1 LNLFRLRSFAKSA
14 IEAFTKSETEM
25 KIIFAGTP
33 EFAVPALAA
42 LIDAGHEIVLVL
54 TQPDR
59 PAGRGMKLKASP
71 VKELAQQHGLSIY
84 QPETLKTV
92 ESQAPVAA
100 VDADVMVVAAYGLI
114 LPQAVLDMPRQGCLN
129 IHASLLPRW
138 RGAAPIQRAILAGD
152 AETGVTIME
161 VVLALDAGAMLKKG
175 VVPITEHDTAQS
187 LHDALA
193 EMGGRLMV
201 ETLAELGATR
211 PQPQEEALV
220 TYAEKLRKDEAPLDW
235 HSNAADLARQVRAF
249 NPFPVA
255 QATFQGEAWRVWMA
269 YAVPD
274 VAGVPGEVLDT
285 SNGILVACGT
295 GALRMT
301 EVQRPG
307 GKRLSARDFLAG
319 NQLKPGDRFAA

>member
-1 LNLFRLRSFAKSA
+1 
-14 IEAFTKSETEM
+14 M
-25 KIIFAGTP
+25 KLIFAGTP

-42 LIDAGHEIVLVL
+42 LIAAGHEIVLVL

-71 VKELAQQHGLSIY
+71 VKELALQHGIPVY
-84 QPETLKTV
+84 QPESLKTA

-100 VDADVMVVAAYGLI
+100 AEADAMVVAAYGLI
-114 LPQAVLDMPRQGCLN
+114 LPQAVLDMPRRGCFN

-138 RGAAPIQRAILAGD
+138 RGAAPIQRSLLAGD
-152 AETGVTIME
+152 PETGVTIME

-193 EMGGRLMV
+193 ELGGRLMV
-201 ETLAELGATR
+201 DTLAELGSIR
-211 PQPQEEALV
+211 PQPQDEDLV
-220 TYAEKLRKDEAPLDW
+220 TYAQKLRKDEAPLDW
-235 HSNAADLARQVRAF
+235 RRSALELSRQVRAF

-255 QATFQGEAWRVWMA
+255 QTTYNGEVWRIWMA
-269 YAVPD
+269 YAVE
-274 VAGVPGEVLDT
+274 GVTGKPGQVIDT
-285 SNGILVACGT
+285 ADGILVGCGA
-295 GALRMT
+295 GALRIT
-301 EVQRPG
+301 ELQKPG

-319 NQLKPGDRFAA
+319 NPLRPGDAFA

>member
-1 LNLFRLRSFAKSA
+1 
-14 IEAFTKSETEM
+14 M

-42 LIDAGHEIVLVL
+42 LIAAGHEIVLVL

-71 VKELAQQHGLSIY
+71 VKELALQHGLPIY
-84 QPETLKTV
+84 QPETLKTP
-92 ESQAPVAA
+92 EMQAPVAA
-100 VDADVMVVAAYGLI
+100 VEADVMIVAAYGLI
-114 LPQAVLDMPRQGCLN
+114 LPQAVLDMPRRGCLN

-175 VVPITEHDTAQS
+175 VVPITEGDTAQS

-201 ETLAELGATR
+201 ETLAELDAIQA
-211 PQPQEEALV
+211 QPQNEALV
-220 TYAEKLRKDEAPLDW
+220 TYAVKLRKDEAPLDW
-235 HSNAADLARQVRAF
+235 HGNAADLARQVRAF

-255 QATFQGEAWRVWMA
+255 QATFQGEPWRIWMA

-274 VAGVPGEVLDT
+274 VSGAPGEVINISD
-285 SNGILVACGT
+285 GILVGCGA
-295 GALRMT
+295 GALRIT
-301 EVQRPG
+301 EVQKPG
-307 GKRLSARDFLAG
+307 GKRLQARDFLAG
-319 NQLKPGDRFAA
+319 NPLKPGDRFAA

>member
-1 LNLFRLRSFAKSA
+1 
-14 IEAFTKSETEM
+14 M

-42 LIDAGHEIVLVL
+42 LIKAGHEIVLVL

-71 VKELAQQHGLSIY
+71 VKELAQQHGVSVY
-84 QPETLKTV
+84 QPETLKTP
-92 ESQAPVAA
+92 ESQAPLAA
-100 VDADVMVVAAYGLI
+100 TEADVMIVAAYGLI

-187 LHDALA
+187 LHDSLA

-201 ETLAELGATR
+201 ETLAELDTIEA
-211 PQPQEEALV
+211 QPQDEAQV

-235 HSNAADLARQVRAF
+235 HGNADDLARQVRAF

-269 YAVPD
+269 YAASD
-274 VAGVPGEVLDT
+274 VSGTPGEVLDT
-285 SNGILVACGT
+285 SNGLLVACGT
-295 GALRMT
+295 GALRIT
-301 EVQRPG
+301 EMQKPG

>member
-1 LNLFRLRSFAKSA
+1 
-14 IEAFTKSETEM
+14 M

-42 LIDAGHEIVLVL
+42 LIAAGHEIVLVL

-71 VKELAQQHGLSIY
+71 VKELAQRHGLSIY
-84 QPETLKTV
+84 QPETLKTA

-100 VDADVMVVAAYGLI
+100 VEADVMVVAAYGLI
-114 LPQAVLDMPRQGCLN
+114 LPQAVLDMPCRGCLN

-175 VVPITEHDTAQS
+175 VVPITERDTAQS

-201 ETLAELGATR
+201 ETLAELDAIQA
-211 PQPQEEALV
+211 QPQDEALV

-235 HSNAADLARQVRAF
+235 HGKADDLARQVRAF

-255 QATFQGEAWRVWMA
+255 QATFQGEPWRIWMA
-269 YAVPD
+269 YAMPD
-274 VAGVPGEVLDT
+274 VSGTPGEVVDT
-285 SNGILVACGT
+285 SDGMLVACGA
-295 GALRMT
+295 GALRIT
-301 EVQRPG
+301 EVQKPG
-307 GKRLSARDFLAG
+307 GKRLPTRDFLAG
-319 NQLKPGDRFAA
+319 NPLKPGDRFAA

>member
-1 LNLFRLRSFAKSA
+1 
-14 IEAFTKSETEM
+14 M

-42 LIDAGHEIVLVL
+42 LIAAGHEIVLVL

-71 VKELAQQHGLSIY
+71 VKELALQHGLPIY
-84 QPETLKTV
+84 QPETLKTP
-92 ESQAPVAA
+92 EMQAPVAA
-100 VDADVMVVAAYGLI
+100 VEADVMIVAAYGLI
-114 LPQAVLDMPRQGCLN
+114 LPQAVLDMPRRGCLN

-175 VVPITEHDTAQS
+175 VVPITEGDTAQS

-201 ETLAELGATR
+201 ETLAELDAIQA
-211 PQPQEEALV
+211 QPQDEALV
-220 TYAEKLRKDEAPLDW
+220 TYAVKLRKDEAPLDW
-235 HSNAADLARQVRAF
+235 HGNAVDLARQVRAF
-249 NPFPVA
+249 NSFPVA
-255 QATFQGEAWRVWMA
+255 QATFQREPWRIWMA

-274 VAGVPGEVLDT
+274 VSGAPGEVINISD
-285 SNGILVACGT
+285 GILVGCGA
-295 GALRMT
+295 GALRIT
-301 EVQRPG
+301 EVQKPG
-307 GKRLSARDFLAG
+307 GKRLQARDFLAG
-319 NQLKPGDRFAA
+319 NPLKPGDRFAA

>member
-1 LNLFRLRSFAKSA
+1 
-14 IEAFTKSETEM
+14 M

-42 LIDAGHEIVLVL
+42 LIAAGHEIVLVL

-71 VKELAQQHGLSIY
+71 VKELAQRHGLAVY
-84 QPETLKTV
+84 QPETLKTP

-100 VDADVMVVAAYGLI
+100 AEADVMIVAAYGLI

-161 VVLALDAGAMLKKG
+161 VVLALDAGGMLKKG

-187 LHDALA
+187 LHDSLA
-193 EMGGRLMV
+193 EMGGWLMV
-201 ETLAELGATR
+201 ETLAELDTIR
-211 PQPQEEALV
+211 PQPQDEALV

-235 HSNAADLARQVRAF
+235 HGNADNLARQVRAF

-255 QATFQGEAWRVWMA
+255 QATFQEEAWRIWMA

-274 VAGVPGEVLDT
+274 ISGTPGEVLDT
-285 SNGILVACGT
+285 SGGILVACGT
-295 GALRMT
+295 GALRIT
-301 EVQRPG
+301 EVQKPG